1 VKDGI
6 KRLTAR
12 ETNLADDHSLH
23 FFIKINTPADVV
35 DDDDR
40 IFDRDE
46 QYNNVSELLMNIFP
60 YGATS
65 FVISCLQMK
74 FATNRK
80 FTSFSVKPGAYLFR
94 TIFLT
99 SVNTRRR
106 IDFYEKVQ
114 AMIVC

>member
-1 VKDGI
+1 MTTITHLNNKS
-6 KRLTAR
+6 R
-12 ETNLADDHSLH
+12 ETNLADDHSCT

-35 DDDDR
+35 VDDDAR

-46 QYNNVSELLMNIFP
+46 QYNNVSELLMNTFP

-80 FTSFSVKPGAYLFR
+80 VTYFSVKPGTYLFR
-94 TIFLT
+94 TIFLK
-99 SVNTRRR
+99 SYNTR
-106 IDFYEKVQ
+106 KVQ
-114 AMIVC
+114 FLTLPYKLL